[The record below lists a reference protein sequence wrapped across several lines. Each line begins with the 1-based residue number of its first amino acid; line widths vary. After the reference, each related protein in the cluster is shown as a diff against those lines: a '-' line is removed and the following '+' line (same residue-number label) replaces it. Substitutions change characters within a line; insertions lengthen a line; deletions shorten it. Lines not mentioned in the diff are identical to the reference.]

1 MRCGVSNARRE
12 WRDMTS
18 LYKISEGHHD
28 ASHIDGVS
36 SWGEKMASILV
47 QFVAWF
53 CIGLAFLHASISV
66 EYTGSQVYIE
76 NDILFFHR
84 AAVALFLS
92 RSR

>member
-36 SWGEKMASILV
+36 SWGEKMASTFDSVRSEVLH
-47 QFVAWF
+47 WF
-53 CIGLAFLHASISV
+53 GVFKCI
-66 EYTGSQVYIE
+66 
-76 NDILFFHR
+76 DKR
-84 AAVALFLS
+84 
-92 RSR
+92 